1 MPIMYAKSVNFQEVM
16 KVVVETVNYIRSKGL
31 KHQQFKQFLAKME
44 VSYGDVLYYSHIRW
58 LSRGAMLDAFSN

>member
-1 MPIMYAKSVNFQEVM
+1 MPIMYANSVIFQEVM

-31 KHQQFKQFLAKME
+31 KHRQFKQFLTKMH

-58 LSRGAMLDAFSN
+58 LSRGAMFERISN